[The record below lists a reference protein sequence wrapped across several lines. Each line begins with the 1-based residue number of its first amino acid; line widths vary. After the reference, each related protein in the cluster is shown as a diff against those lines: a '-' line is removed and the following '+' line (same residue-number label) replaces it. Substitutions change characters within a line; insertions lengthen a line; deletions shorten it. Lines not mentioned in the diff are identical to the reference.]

1 MKKILPGIFLP
12 VLIIG
17 CASAPPL
24 QEAALLEPVPEL
36 RLQQADTLRADWW
49 RDFKDSTLDS
59 VIAELQRNSF
69 NLQAAAARLDMA
81 LAQARI
87 NGADVF
93 PSISAGVSATRSRQ
107 NLIGFPIPSAKNGI
121 LTIRSNSFG
130 ISTNI
135 SWELDLWGRVRSARS
150 AALANAQAAG
160 ADYAAAWNSLI
171 GQTAKAWFAA
181 IEAQRQ
187 VELAESTL
195 SVLKTSREQIY
206 TRYSRGLRPSLDY
219 ILAKSNV
226 AAAEAVLQQ
235 RRQILEQV
243 QRQLELL
250 LGRYPAAEISIA
262 KSLPEPEEDIPAG
275 IPVSL
280 LLRRPDVIA
289 AERRLAAAGASL
301 KQARAALFPRISLSA
316 GGGTTTKEF
325 SDLLN
330 SDLVVWSLA
339 SNLLQP
345 IFQGGRLR
353 ATVALMSAQQR
364 LALAQYSQSALT
376 AYTEVENALASVRY
390 LSRQEEALRVAT
402 EEALESRRLAEQ
414 RYNTGLADLI
424 TVLEAQRRAYDAES
438 QLLRI
443 RRQKLDARI
452 DLYLALGGGF
462 SASALDI
469 EIPEIPENTDE

>member
-81 LAQARI
+81 LAQARV

-262 KSLPEPEEDIPAG
+262 RSLPEPEEDIPAG

>member
-1 MKKILPGIFLP
+1 MKKILPGFFLP
-12 VLIIG
+12 VLIFG

-24 QEAALLEPVPEL
+24 QDAALLEPVPAQ

-135 SWELDLWGRVRSARS
+135 SWELDLWGRVRSGRA

-219 ILAKSNV
+219 VLAKSNV

-262 KSLPEPEEDIPAG
+262 KSLPEPEGDIPAG

-289 AERRLAAAGASL
+289 AERRLAASGASL

-376 AYTEVENALASVRY
+376 AYTEVENALAAVRY
-390 LSRQEEALRVAT
+390 LSRQEEALNIAT
-402 EEALESRRLAEQ
+402 QEALESRRLAEQ
-414 RYNTGLADLI
+414 RYNTGLTDLI

>member
-376 AYTEVENALASVRY
+376 AYMEVENALASVRY

>member
-81 LAQARI
+81 LAQARV

>member
-1 MKKILPGIFLP
+1 M
-12 VLIIG
+12 
-17 CASAPPL
+17 
-24 QEAALLEPVPEL
+24 
-36 RLQQADTLRADWW
+36 
-49 RDFKDSTLDS
+49 
-59 VIAELQRNSF
+59 
-69 NLQAAAARLDMA
+69 
-81 LAQARI
+81 
-87 NGADVF
+87 
-93 PSISAGVSATRSRQ
+93 
-107 NLIGFPIPSAKNGI
+107 
-121 LTIRSNSFG
+121 
-130 ISTNI
+130 
-135 SWELDLWGRVRSARS
+135 
-150 AALANAQAAG
+150 
-160 ADYAAAWNSLI
+160 
-171 GQTAKAWFAA
+171 
-181 IEAQRQ
+181 
-187 VELAESTL
+187 
-195 SVLKTSREQIY
+195 
-206 TRYSRGLRPSLDY
+206 RPSLDY
-219 ILAKSNV
+219 VLAKSNV

-243 QRQLELL
+243 RRQLELL

-262 KSLPEPEEDIPAG
+262 KSLPEPEGDIPAG

-289 AERRLAAAGASL
+289 AERRLAATGASL

-376 AYTEVENALASVRY
+376 AYTEVENALAAVRY
-390 LSRQEEALRVAT
+390 LSRQEEALNIAT
-402 EEALESRRLAEQ
+402 QEALESRRLAEQ
-414 RYNTGLADLI
+414 RYNTGLTDLI

>member
-262 KSLPEPEEDIPAG
+262 RSLPEPEEDIPAG